1 MSSADDSLEA
11 LRRIKQDF
19 EAFCAAHGAV
29 SESDTRAKIIDR
41 ILKEVCRWPESEITR
56 EEHVA
61 RGYMD
66 YRLSLRGK
74 GFVTVEAKKAGVP
87 FVFPH
92 DKTHKSH
99 KLAGAILT
107 KPDIKEAITQVR
119 GYCDDAGI
127 RYAIATNGYAWIV
140 FRAIREDIPWRE
152 GTARVFPTLEFTIE
166 NFTDFW
172 NLLSYE
178 AISAGSL
185 DGEFGSPLRPG
196 RNLFRVVDRLF
207 NSDLPLQRNRLHAQL
222 HPLIR
227 TVFEDI
233 AEQDHLEVLQ
243 FCYVH
248 SKSLMIVAQDL
259 DCVIT
264 DSIPQFLRKEGTEAL
279 VPGRHDA
286 GAFGTA
292 VSAALRSDKGQLF
305 LLLGGIGSGKST
317 FLKRYQK
324 TVGKEVLRANAF
336 WFYVDFLEAPLNA
349 DELEKY
355 VWSTVLDQI
364 RGRYASMDLEVRANI
379 KKAFE
384 DKIKIL
390 SETLLRPLH
399 PSSREFEKALSPH
412 LDEWQKETT
421 SYVPRILKVAMGLH
435 EKKVVLF
442 IDNVDQL
449 APSYQASIFLL
460 AQRVTRLVGSITI
473 VALREES
480 YYAASVQ
487 KTFTAYTNRKFHIA
501 SPHFRRLIGSR
512 IHFAIDVLKG
522 NKTAQVLSSGIPI
535 DRQSIQEFLEVVEN
549 SLFGRNKQI
558 ARFVEAICFGNMRSA
573 LQMFTTF
580 LVSGATD
587 VDKML
592 HIYRRDGA
600 YFVAFHEFLKSVM
613 LGERQYYK
621 ESQSPIL
628 NVFDCGTQ
636 KNSSHFTAIRILSLL
651 LSHRGESTEEGQG
664 YFEISKA
671 LSLFED
677 LFDNKEDFIKTLSR
691 LVKWQLVEVNTRS
704 IDSIIGASHTR
715 ATSAGWY
722 YLTHLVRSFAYLDLV
737 LQDTPLNDETVV
749 DKLERSVHEVDN
761 LADKEDLKLQ
771 RMGVRFSRVQEFLI
785 YLEAEEEQEVKHHR
799 LTGVNSVLA
808 DPITPK
814 IIEAFARQRSYIE
827 TRLRE
832 NRERLDEEV
841 MVFDMTDEEINKFL
855 TGYYE
860 TETSEQEELPL
871 ETPKQDSPAN

>member
-1 MSSADDSLEA
+1 MSSADDSLDA
-11 LRRIKQDF
+11 LRHIQQDF
-19 EAFCAAHGAV
+19 LDFCAAHGAI

-41 ILKEVCRWPESEITR
+41 ILREVCGWPENDLTR

-66 YRLSLRGK
+66 YCLSLRGR
-74 GFVTVEAKKAGVP
+74 GFICVEAKKAGIP
-87 FVFPH
+87 FTFPL

-99 KLAGAILT
+99 KLSGAILT

-152 GTARVFPTLEFTIE
+152 GTARIFPTLEFIID

-172 NLLSYE
+172 NLLSYD
-178 AISAGSL
+178 AICAGSL

-196 RNLFRVVDRLF
+196 RNLYRVIDRLF
-207 NSDLPLQRNRLHAQL
+207 NADLPLQRNRLHAQL
-222 HPLIR
+222 HPLIK

-233 AEQDHLEVLQ
+233 AEQDHVEVLQ
-243 FCYVH
+243 SCYVH
-248 SKSLMIVAQDL
+248 SKSLLIVAQDI

-264 DSIPQFLRKEGTEAL
+264 DAIPHFLKKEGTEQL
-279 VPGRHDA
+279 VPNRHDA
-286 GAFGTA
+286 GSFGTA
-292 VSAALRSDKGQLF
+292 LSAALRSDKGQLF

-324 TVGKEVLRANAF
+324 TVGKEALKANTF
-336 WFYVDFLEAPLNA
+336 WFYIDFLEAPLSA
-349 DELEKY
+349 DKLEHY

-364 RGRYASMDLEVRANI
+364 RSRYGSSDIEVRTNI

-384 DKIKIL
+384 DKIAL
-390 SETLLRPLH
+390 LTETLLRPLH
-399 PSSREFEKALSPH
+399 PSSRDFEKALSPH
-412 LDEWQKETT
+412 LDEWQKDTT
-421 SYVPRILKVAMGLH
+421 SYVPRLLKVATMLH
-435 EKKVVLF
+435 EKKIVLF

-449 APSYQASIFLL
+449 SPPYQASIFLL
-460 AQRVTRLVGSITI
+460 AQRVTRLIGSITI

-512 IHFAIDVLKG
+512 IHFAIDLLKG
-522 NKTAQVLSSGIPI
+522 NKTLPAQILSSGIPI
-535 DRQSIQEFLEVVEN
+535 DRQSIQEFLQVVEN
-549 SLFGRNKQI
+549 SLFGRNKHI

-587 VDKML
+587 VDKIL
-592 HIYRRDGA
+592 HIYNRDGA
-600 YFVAFHEFLKSVM
+600 YFIAFHEFLKSVM

-621 ESQSPIL
+621 ESQSPIM

-671 LSLFED
+671 LSHFED
-677 LFDNKEDFIKTLSR
+677 LFDNGEDVIRTLNR
-691 LVKWQLVEVNTRS
+691 LVKWQLIEVNTKS
-704 IDSIIGASHTR
+704 IDSIAGASHVR

-722 YLTHLVRSFAYLDLV
+722 YSSHLVRSFAYLDLV
-737 LQDTPLNDETVV
+737 LQDTPINNEKTV
-749 DKLERSVHEVDN
+749 DQLKRSVHEVDN
-761 LADKEDLKLQ
+761 LGDREDQKLQ
-771 RMGVRFSRVQEFLI
+771 RMGVRFDRVQAFLN
-785 YLEAEEEQEVKHHR
+785 YLEEEEQQEIQYHR
-799 LTGVNSVLA
+799 LATINSVLA
-808 DPITPK
+808 DPIIPK
-814 IIEAFARQRSYIE
+814 INEAFARSRSYIE
-827 TRLRE
+827 ARLRE
-832 NRERLDEEV
+832 NREKLEEEV
-841 MVFDMTDEEINKFL
+841 FLELTEEEISSIL
-855 TGYYE
+855 SEHYE
-860 TETSEQEELPL
+860 AEVPDQEDLPFQAS
-871 ETPKQDSPAN
+871 KDQ